1 MNLCPADPALRAS
14 ECKALYVFKVNHF
27 SLWEHGFIHD
37 DVSLPLPPPNASKC
51 NTELLLDVRCAL
63 WSPASVLQFNAALVE
78 PPICHFISINLS
90 TYPFLFIHL
99 YSESACKEHD
109 PLAFLWFGINEGKK
123 GFCSFWAA
131 VTPDLGTILQYLLGY
146 SVNFFKTKHT

>member
-14 ECKALYVFKVNHF
+14 ECKAFYVFKVNHF
-27 SLWEHGFIHD
+27 ENEDLSTMMSVCL
-37 DVSLPLPPPNASKC
+37 SLPQMHPNATLNFCLTFVVHYGHLQVFYCTISC
-51 NTELLLDVRCAL
+51 CFGR
-63 WSPASVLQFNAALVE
+63 ASYLSFYT
-78 PPICHFISINLS
+78 SINLS

-123 GFCSFWAA
+123 GFCSF
-131 VTPDLGTILQYLLGY
+131 
-146 SVNFFKTKHT
+146 